1 MKHFRLAGAEYRT
14 QIDLTVYRTD
24 IERAVKKVKPLTEI
38 DVHKSYFITT
48 PELSKRESIAVSTI
62 LRQGSMAELTTY
74 RPCLFNSTQTKT
86 KAEMEEEENGNNTG
100 RKTMGGRHR
109 NTRKVPSHQQESN
122 QKTRKG
128 KSGRCALR

>member
-24 IERAVKKVKPLTEI
+24 IERAVKKVKPLAEI

-74 RPCLFNSTQTKT
+74 RPSGGFG
-86 KAEMEEEENGNNTG
+86 AEGDEGIVCG
-100 RKTMGGRHR
+100 CDC
-109 NTRKVPSHQQESN
+109 V
-122 QKTRKG
+122 
-128 KSGRCALR
+128 L

>member
-1 MKHFRLAGAEYRT
+1 M
-14 QIDLTVYRTD
+14 
-24 IERAVKKVKPLTEI
+24 KPLAEI

-86 KAEMEEEENGNNTG
+86 KAEMEEEENG
-100 RKTMGGRHR
+100 RKKEAGD
-109 NTRKVPSHQQESN
+109 SAD
-122 QKTRKG
+122 KG
-128 KSGRCALR
+128 A